1 VGEAPLFISV
11 VVPVRNEERYLRECL
26 ASLLSQ
32 RFEARRYE
40 VIVVDGESTDCTRQI
55 VAEFAAG
62 RPNLRLVANPGR
74 IVSCGR
80 NVGIGEARGEV
91 VAFVEGHAWVET
103 DFLTVI
109 EEAFGD
115 PRVLCLGRSVEQ
127 CLPGDSAVQQA
138 TGLLR
143 KSRLGRNPHSL
154 RFGAGEAGFV
164 DPASV
169 ATVYRR
175 EVFARAGLFDESL
188 TTNEDVEFNWRA
200 REAGIMAW
208 RTPGL
213 RYFLHPRDRV
223 RGFVRQ
229 MFRYGY
235 GKALLVR
242 LHRRAFRAAYAAP
255 TALLASALAGALIP
269 PARLALVPL
278 GLYLLLA
285 AAGAIRGRRYLG
297 LRLLLSLLM
306 VVGFGAGFACG
317 LVGPRAMAH
326 AGAGRSRA
334 GAGEPTQERSSP

>member
-40 VIVVDGESTDCTRQI
+40 VIVVDGESTDRTRQI

-154 RFGAGEAGFV
+154 RFSAGEVSFV

-188 TTNEDVEFNWRA
+188 TTNEDVELNWRVRA
-200 REAGIMAW
+200 AGIMAL

-213 RYFLHPRDRV
+213 RYFLHPRDSL
-223 RGFVRQ
+223 RGFLRQ

-255 TALLASALAGALIP
+255 TMVLAAALAGALIP
-269 PARLALVPL
+269 AARLALVPL
-278 GLYLLLA
+278 SLYLLLA
-285 AAGAIRGRRYLG
+285 TAGALYGGRYLG

-306 VVGFGAGFACG
+306 VTGFGAGFACG
-317 LVGPRAMAH
+317 LVGPRAMARP
-326 AGAGRSRA
+326 GRGRSPAVTPRR
-334 GAGEPTQERSSP
+334 ERSSP